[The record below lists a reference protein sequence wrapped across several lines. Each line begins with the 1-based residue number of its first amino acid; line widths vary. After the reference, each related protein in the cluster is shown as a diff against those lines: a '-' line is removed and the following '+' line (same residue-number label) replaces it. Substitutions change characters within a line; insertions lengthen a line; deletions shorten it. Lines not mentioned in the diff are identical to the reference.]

1 MTDDPSLPEK
11 MRRIHAALQEAALPH
26 AFGGALALAFC
37 VAQARGTHDIDLNI
51 FTDVAEWEVA
61 LAALPTGVEATDRDR
76 ALLARDAQARL
87 WWGRHPVDVFLVNT
101 EFRAEAASRVR
112 WNVVAEVDLP
122 FLDCSDL
129 AVFKAFVDR
138 SKDWVDI
145 EEMLRAQTLDV
156 AWVLGTLVEHLGGA
170 DPRVERLRSLAAEV
184 RAAR

>member
-1 MTDDPSLPEK
+1 MTDDPSLVDK
-11 MRRIHAALQEAALPH
+11 VHQIHRSLTAATMPH

-37 VAQARGTHDIDLNI
+37 VRQARGTHDIDLNI
-51 FTDVAEWEVA
+51 FTDASDWARALDGLPEGVVAS
-61 LAALPTGVEATDRDR
+61 DRDR
-76 ALLARDAQARL
+76 ALLDRDGQARL

-101 EFRAEAASRVR
+101 DFHAEAASRIR

-129 AVFKAFVDR
+129 AVFKAFFDR
-138 SKDWVDI
+138 SKDWVDL
-145 EEMLRAQTLDV
+145 EEMLVAETLDV

-184 RAAR
+184 RAR